1 MNHPATLVDGAVP
14 QTASAAGRAA
24 SPDGRIGLLGLPL
37 LFTLLV
43 VFVLPLGWFFVRVV
57 SEAGGVAAFVEL
69 TRNTLG
75 SGAVPSA
82 LVLTLWT
89 SAVVTASTIFVA
101 YPMAYVL
108 SQSRG
113 LMFSLIVLCVV
124 LPYFTSIIVRTYA
137 WMVLLGTQGLINQVL
152 MGVGLVSAPL
162 PLLYNTVGVVIGM
175 TYVLLPYMVLTLY
188 AAMRGID
195 LNLIRA
201 ARGMGASGPYAFRR
215 IFLPLSMHGVVSGSL
230 IVFILALGFFITPAL
245 MGGPADITI
254 AMLIE
259 REVEL
264 SANWPV
270 AGAMSLVLLA
280 VTLVL
285 YAVYTRFTDL
295 QRMLR

>member
-1 MNHPATLVDGAVP
+1 MSRAVAAAGTPTPAVP
-14 QTASAAGRAA
+14 LAAAARA
-24 SPDGRIGLLGLPL
+24 PDSRIAWLGLPL
-37 LFTLLV
+37 LATLLV
-43 VFVLPLGWFFVRVV
+43 VFVLPLIWFFVRVIGE
-57 SEAGGVAAFVEL
+57 SGGIGAFAEL
-69 TRNTLG
+69 TRHTL
-75 SGAVPSA
+75 STGAVPQA
-82 LVLTLWT
+82 MVLTLWT
-89 SAVVTASTIFVA
+89 SAVVTAATIFVA

-108 SQSRG
+108 SQARG
-113 LMFSLIVLCVV
+113 LLFSLIILCVV

-137 WMVLLGTQGLINQVL
+137 WMVLLGSQGLINKVL
-152 MGVGLVSAPL
+152 LGLGLIGTPL

-188 AAMRGID
+188 AAMRSID
-195 LNLIRA
+195 LNLVRA
-201 ARGMGASGPYAFRR
+201 AFGMGASGAYAFWRV
-215 IFLPLSMHGVVSGSL
+215 FLPLSMHGVLSGSL

-245 MGGPADITI
+245 MGGPSNITI

-264 SANWPV
+264 SMNWPV